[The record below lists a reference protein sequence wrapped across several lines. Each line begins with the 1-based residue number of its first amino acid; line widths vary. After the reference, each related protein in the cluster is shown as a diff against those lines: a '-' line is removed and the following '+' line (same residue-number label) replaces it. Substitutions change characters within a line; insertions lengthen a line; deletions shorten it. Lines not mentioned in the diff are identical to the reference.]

1 MKFSAVALAAI
12 FLFTDLAVARPSRL
26 QERIAA
32 RQRSSRTLIRAD
44 GSKVLQASEA
54 AGNTSHVEFSSNWSG
69 GVLTSPP
76 AGQTFTTVTGT
87 FKIPTPSGTGAA
99 SAWVGIDGDTAQNS
113 ILQSGV
119 DFTVSGGRVSYQAWF
134 EWFPNFA
141 IDFNNFPISSGQ
153 TITVTVHS
161 TSTTTGTVVM
171 TNVSTGK
178 SITQAVSAPSS
189 SAALAGQNA
198 EWIVED
204 FEEGGSLVTL
214 TNFGSVTFT
223 GASASTSSQSLGV
236 TGATLIDMQQ
246 NSKTLT
252 SVTVN
257 SASSLTVTHT

>member
-1 MKFSAVALAAI
+1 MKFSAVFLAAV
-12 FLFTDLAVARPSRL
+12 FLFTDVVVARPSRL

-32 RQRSSRTLIRAD
+32 RQRNSRPLIRAD
-44 GSKVLQASEA
+44 GSKVLQASTA
-54 AGNTSHVEFSSNWSG
+54 PSNTSHVEFSTNWSG
-69 GVLTSPP
+69 AVIETPP

-87 FKIPTPSGTGAA
+87 FNIPTPKGTGAA

-119 DFTVSGGRVSYQAWF
+119 DFTVSGGKVSYQAWF

-141 IDFNNFPISSGQ
+141 IDFSNFPISAGQ
-153 TITVTVHS
+153 SITVTVHS
-161 TSTTTGTVVM
+161 TSKTTGTVVL

-178 SITQAVSAPSS
+178 SITQSVSAPSS

-204 FEEGGSLVTL
+204 FEEGNSLVTL

-223 GASASTSSQSLGV
+223 GASASTSSQSVGV
-236 TGATLIDMQQ
+236 TGATVIDMQQ

-252 SVTVN
+252 SVTIN
-257 SASSLTVTHT
+257 SGSSLTVTHT

>member
-1 MKFSAVALAAI
+1 MKFSAVVLAAV
-12 FLFTDLAVARPSRL
+12 FLFTDVAFARPSRL

-32 RQRSSRTLIRAD
+32 RARSSRTLIRAD
-44 GSKVLQASEA
+44 PNTVLQASESRT
-54 AGNTSHVEFSSNWSG
+54 NTSHVEFSSNWSG
-69 GVLTSPP
+69 AVLETPP
-76 AGQTFTTVTGT
+76 SGQTFTTVTGT
-87 FKIPTPSGTGAA
+87 FKVPTPSGTGAA

-153 TITVTVHS
+153 TITVTVHA
-161 TSTTTGTVVM
+161 TSKTAGTVVM

-178 SITQAVSAPSS
+178 TITQAVSAPSS

-223 GASASTSSQSLGV
+223 GATASTASQSVGV
-236 TGATLIDMQQ
+236 TGATIIDMQQ
-246 NSKTLT
+246 NGNTLT
-252 SVTVN
+252 SVSTTSSSVTVN
-257 SASSLTVTHT
+257 HL

>member
-1 MKFSAVALAAI
+1 MKFSAVVLAAI
-12 FLFTDLAVARPSRL
+12 FLFTDVAVARPSRL

-32 RQRSSRTLIRAD
+32 RARSSRVLVRAD
-44 GSKVLQASEA
+44 GATVLKASESV
-54 AGNTSHVEFSSNWSG
+54 GNTSHVEFSSNWSG
-69 GVLTSPP
+69 AVLETPP
-76 AGQTFTTVTGT
+76 AGQTFTTVSGT
-87 FKIPTPSGTGAA
+87 FKVPTPSGNGAA

-141 IDFNNFPISSGQ
+141 IDFSNFPISSGQ
-153 TITVTVHS
+153 TITVSVHA
-161 TSTTTGTVVM
+161 TSKTTGTVVL

-223 GASASTSSQSLGV
+223 GATASTASQSVGV
-236 TGATLIDMQQ
+236 TGATIIDMQQ
-246 NSKTLT
+246 NGKTLT
-252 SVTVN
+252 SVSTTSSSVTVN
-257 SASSLTVTHT
+257 HL